1 MKKTINEFCEQIT
14 ELPKE
19 LPTETAQQRARRKYR
34 ERKAQQGLVEVRVYV
49 PEGMEGKIEKEA
61 RKLRDFAG
69 IHLTKDL
76 IV

>member
-1 MKKTINEFCEQIT
+1 MKDKKKPT
-14 ELPKE
+14 EE
-19 LPTETAQQRARRKYR
+19 DDGSEVTETAQQRARRKYR
-34 ERKAQQGLVEVRVYV
+34 ERKKLQGLVEVRVYV
-49 PEGMEGKIEKEA
+49 PEGMENKIEREA